1 MNETEKYTIK
11 TKIKKA
17 KSVNVGGV
25 KYVSLDEVIEILQ
38 EVYENSFNIK

>member
-17 KSVNVGGV
+17 KSVTVSGV
-25 KYVSLDEVIEILQ
+25 KYVSVDEVLTILQ
-38 EVYENSFNIK
+38 EVYDNSFNIK